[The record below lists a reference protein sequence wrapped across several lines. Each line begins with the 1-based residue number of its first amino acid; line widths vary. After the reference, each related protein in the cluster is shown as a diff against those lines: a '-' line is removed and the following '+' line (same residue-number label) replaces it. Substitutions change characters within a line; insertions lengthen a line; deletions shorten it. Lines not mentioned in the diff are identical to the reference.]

1 MTPHFDPT
9 KPVKTRDGRKAR
21 ILATDLKDDTYPIA
35 AAVTQ
40 ADGTE
45 FVLSYMGDGKT
56 SDPTSDLVNLP
67 DPPAALN
74 FSNGVGVRTCG
85 ITSGAVLQNYGAIQ
99 LGRIKEQSWA
109 TINGADVPALINW
122 LQLYLASRR

>member
-9 KPVKTRDGRKAR
+9 KPVKTRDGRAAR
-21 ILATDLKDDTYPIA
+21 ILATNLKDDMYPIA

-45 FVLSYMGDGKT
+45 AVLSYMGDGKT

-74 FSNGVGVRTCG
+74 FSNGVGVR
-85 ITSGAVLQNYGAIQ
+85 VLPTGESVIQ
-99 LGRIKEQSWA
+99 LGVVKSSIWSA
-109 TINGADVPALINW
+109 VTDTDVPALINW